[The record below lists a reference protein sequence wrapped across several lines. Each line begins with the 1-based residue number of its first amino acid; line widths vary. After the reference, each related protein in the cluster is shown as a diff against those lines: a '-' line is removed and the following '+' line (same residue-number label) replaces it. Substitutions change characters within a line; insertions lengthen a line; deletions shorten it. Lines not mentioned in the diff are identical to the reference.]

1 MLQTWIINWTN
12 VSNQLD
18 SRVQILGLTC
28 PTYPYN
34 SKLNRHPLV
43 DIQTNIVFTS

>member
-1 MLQTWIINWTN
+1 MCPNNWISL
-12 VSNQLD
+12 SNELD
-18 SRVQILGLTC
+18 KRVQRLGLTC

-43 DIQTNIVFTS
+43 EIQTYIIFTS